1 MVFQKGIGNSA
12 MDKPKTAPVI
22 HERPKMPRATW
33 EALRNHII
41 KERRR
46 KQEEEGKAEEYERQK
61 KERENKKMMEATS
74 LGETKEQISK
84 LEEKLTNLKE
94 EIHVHPS

>member
-1 MVFQKGIGNSA
+1 MRCIDFGKSRPGPAGIGVQCDKLKKYLSDHLA
-12 MDKPKTAPVI
+12 HKYCFSRQTLEALRMEKPKTAPVI

-46 KQEEEGKAEEYERQK
+46 K
-61 KERENKKMMEATS
+61 
-74 LGETKEQISK
+74 
-84 LEEKLTNLKE
+84 
-94 EIHVHPS
+94 